1 MRIEQQPTTPQFLRL
16 EIEESNDL
24 DETVCEMIPKN
35 IQLVSRGTTKQHF
48 VPQKFI
54 WVLVLNKNYDL
65 LRQQSGYESFHDLT
79 HVENDAK
86 NTKAGFKQLGAKDR
100 DMLVFEDLDVAGF

>member
-1 MRIEQQPTTPQFLRL
+1 MRIEQPTTPQFLRL
-16 EIEESNDL
+16 EIEEQNEL

-35 IQLVSRGTTKQHF
+35 MSKPVSGARANHF

-65 LRQQSGYESFHDLT
+65 LRQQTGYESFHDLT

-86 NTKAGFKQLGAKDR
+86 NTKAGFKQLGANNI
-100 DMLVFEDLDVAGF
+100 DMLVFEDLDEPGF